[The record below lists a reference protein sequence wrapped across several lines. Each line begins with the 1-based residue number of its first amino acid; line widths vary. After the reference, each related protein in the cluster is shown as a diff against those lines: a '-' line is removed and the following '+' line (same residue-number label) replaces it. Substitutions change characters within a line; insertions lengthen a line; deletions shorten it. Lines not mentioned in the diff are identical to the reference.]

1 MFDIEEELKKL
12 PGKPGVY
19 IMYDKNDKI
28 IYVGK
33 AVSLKNRVRQY
44 FRKNNKT
51 ARIEKM
57 VSLIDHFE
65 YIVVDNEAEA
75 LILECNLIKK
85 NRPKFNV
92 LLKDDKTYPYIKI
105 DVKSD
110 YPGVYY
116 TRRVINDGSKYFGP
130 YANPGAAKEMLDF
143 IKERYKIHQC
153 RTLKERTRP
162 CLNYHIGRCMAPC
175 MGNVDK
181 EEYRKQIDEIIDLLE
196 GKTEKVLKDL
206 ERQMQEASKK
216 FEYEKA
222 AYLRDRKQAIERASA
237 KQKVSNISENN
248 IDVIGIA
255 KSELEVCVEI
265 FFVRGSKMIGREQYF
280 YNDLRDMEDKEII
293 SGFIKQ
299 YYFDNPNIPNKI
311 MIREEIEDKDAI
323 QQWLSTELGKKV
335 EIKTPKK
342 GEKLRFVEMAENNAR
357 VTLEN
362 KEKDKSEILLELKEV
377 LKMDKLPRKIETY
390 DISNISGEY
399 MVAGMCVMQ
408 DGVIKKN
415 LSRRFKI
422 KTVYGQD
429 DPKCME
435 EVITRRLRH
444 SIENPNGGFG
454 KLPDVIFADGGITQI
469 RATKKAIE
477 NVLKEVQEN
486 IKQEINSA
494 TENLKNKEN
503 KEKVKELEKNDNSTK
518 EKKKIEG
525 LKENNENLKE
535 KIEIN
540 DLKEKLK
547 NIEKELD
554 IKVFGMVKN
563 DKHQTRALMDENR
576 NELKISENLMKLIT
590 RFQDTVHET
599 AINYH
604 RKLRDKEMT
613 KSALDDI
620 KGIGKVK
627 KQTLLKQFG
636 SVEKIKQATIEE
648 LMQVKG
654 ITKELAQK
662 LKNS

>member
-19 IMYDKNDKI
+19 IMHDKDDNI

-44 FRKNNKT
+44 FRKTNKT

-105 DVKSD
+105 DVKSE

-162 CLNYHIGRCMAPC
+162 CLNYHIGRCLAPC

-181 EEYRKQIDEIIDLLE
+181 EEYRKQVDEIIDLLE
-196 GKTEKVLKDL
+196 GKTDKVLKDL
-206 ERQMQEASKK
+206 DLQMKEASQKM
-216 FEYEKA
+216 EYEKA

-237 KQKVSNISENN
+237 KQKVSNISENS

-255 KSELEVCVEI
+255 KSDLEVCVEI

-280 YNDLRDMEDKEII
+280 YKDLKDMEDKEIL

-299 YYFDNPNIPNKI
+299 YYFDNPNIPSKI
-311 MIREEIEDKDAI
+311 MIREDIEDKEAI
-323 QQWLSTELGKKV
+323 ESWLSTELGKKV
-335 EIKTPKK
+335 EIKSPKK

-377 LKMDKLPRKIETY
+377 LKMDTLPRKIETF

-444 SIENPNGGFG
+444 SIQNPNGGFG

-469 RATKKAIE
+469 RATKQAIQ
-477 NVLKEVQEN
+477 NVLQEL
-486 IKQEINSA
+486 Q
-494 TENLKNKEN
+494 
-503 KEKVKELEKNDNSTK
+503 
-518 EKKKIEG
+518 EKKKEIEKQVANQPLAY
-525 LKENNENLKE
+525 LKNIDTLE
-535 KIEIN
+535 KIQQ
-540 DLKEKLK
+540 
-547 NIEKELD
+547 IEKELD

-590 RFQDTVHET
+590 RFQDTVHDT
-599 AINYH
+599 AITYH
-604 RKLRDKEMT
+604 RKLRDKEIR
-613 KSALDDI
+613 KSALDEI
-620 KGIGKVK
+620 KGIGKAK
-627 KQTLLKQFG
+627 KQALLKQFG
-636 SVEKIKQATIEE
+636 SVEKIKQASIEE

-654 ITKELAQK
+654 ITKALAEK
-662 LKNS
+662 LRQLGT